1 MLFTL
6 TKITNQNNMKKSNK
20 LRYGNYQE
28 LKFNLKKVIT
38 ILVLIVAV
46 VKVNAASSTDSSKK
60 SEITSK
66 SEADIV
72 IKGVVLDELGQP
84 MIGVTIVPKGA
95 SRGATTDFDG
105 TFTIV
110 VPTNTT
116 TLVFSYVGYDSKEV
130 VITNQTNIKVSMVP
144 GSKTLNE
151 VVIVG
156 YGTQKKKN
164 VLGAISSVK
173 GESLTLS
180 SAPSVL
186 TALQGKVAGLQI
198 AQNSAQPGGGFN
210 IQIRGAGSINASNQP
225 LVVVD
230 GFPITNLEQPSSG
243 NRYDGGT
250 QGILNSF
257 NPNDIES
264 IEVLKDASSTA
275 IYGARAANGVILI
288 TTKKGKEGDVRVD
301 YSGSYSYQKY
311 NDSYDVLDLKEW
323 MQLRNE
329 ASRENWEFSNKV
341 YPYSPKT
348 LDEANAAPVNG
359 IPYKRLYSDEQIRN
373 AGQGTDW
380 LSLVTRDGIV
390 KQNNLSLRGGTKS
403 TKYFLSGNLFD
414 QEGVIKNSGI
424 KRSTLHFSIDQKIN
438 DYLTFGMN
446 MTNSRVKN
454 QNSQLGGQF
463 NPVTGEEVSQ
473 FENSG
478 IIRSAIQQ
486 SPAVLPIDEFG
497 NYPIN
502 PDNALEPNPYSL
514 LTISDEGL
522 VDRTL
527 TNFYAEIKPIEG
539 LTARFQA
546 GFDQGDASR
555 NTYLPRTTLYGALE
569 NGKAS
574 INTQS
579 KNDDLFDFTLNY
591 TKKLDQ
597 DNSFGLLVGYSQQTY
612 RNEAAGLGNSS
623 FITDSFLWNNM
634 NAGAGTK
641 VTSSSKTEN
650 NFISYFTRFNY
661 SYKDKYMLTSTIRR
675 DGASVFAKNNK
686 YGLFPSIAVG
696 WDVSQESF
704 MKSLTDY
711 VSQLKFRFGYGQTG
725 NADIATTEIRGSAF
739 GAFYAQP
746 AYLNADESILI
757 GVFPSRLENPD
768 LKWET
773 TTEKNLGLDFEIFN
787 KRVSGSFEIY
797 SRVVSDLLML
807 KPINSYHEINTVWA
821 NVGSTESKGLEL
833 MISTLNIDRPNFKW
847 RSTLTYSQFKTNWK
861 ERSPDWKPRV
871 YESYDDPVRANYF
884 QISDGVMQI
893 GEVVPAQPDLFP
905 GQIKIKDVNGFVRDN
920 AGNPVTDEN
929 GVFLRTGAADGR
941 IDDADYVMK
950 GSSDPD
956 FVAGLSNTIIWKNFQ
971 LNFMLN
977 GMFGREII
985 DRTDFAYGVT
995 AVGVAQNGRNATT
1008 NIYNRWTPDN
1018 PTNTRPASHFGYTQY
1033 GSGDFFMQEASFVRL
1048 QSVSLSY
1055 NLPKKW
1061 FGKYMQGAAIRLDG
1075 QNLFTITKYDGI
1087 DPETDGYAAA
1097 YPNVKT
1103 YTVGV
1108 DLKF

>member
-1 MLFTL
+1 
-6 TKITNQNNMKKSNK
+6 MKKSNK
-20 LRYGNYQE
+20 LLHSDYQE
-28 LKFNLKKVIT
+28 LKFNLKTIIT
-38 ILVLIVAV
+38 VLVLIVSV
-46 VKVNAASSTDSSKK
+46 VKVNAASSTSSST
-60 SEITSK
+60 SEITNKK

-84 MIGVTIVPKGA
+84 MIGVTIVPKGS

-110 VPTNTT
+110 VPSNTQA
-116 TLVFSYVGYDSKEV
+116 LVFSYVGYDNKEV
-130 VITNQTNIKVSMVP
+130 LIANQTNIKVSLEPV
-144 GSKTLNE
+144 SKTLNE

-186 TALQGKVAGLQI
+186 TGLQGKVAGLQI
-198 AQNSAQPGGGFN
+198 TQNSAQPGGGFN

-230 GFPITNLEQPSSG
+230 GFPITDFGQPSTG

-288 TTKKGKEGDVRVD
+288 TTKKGKEGEVRVD

-323 MQLRNE
+323 MQLRNDS
-329 ASRENWEFSNKV
+329 SRERWEFENRV
-341 YPYSPKT
+341 YPYSSRT
-348 LDEANAAPVNG
+348 LEEANADPVNG
-359 IPYKRLYSDEQIRN
+359 VPYKRIYSDEQIRN
-373 AGQGTDW
+373 AGKGTDW
-380 LSLVTRDGIV
+380 LSLVTRDGMV
-390 KQNNLSLRGGTKS
+390 QQNNLSLRGGTKS

-414 QEGVIKNSGI
+414 QQGVIKNAGI
-424 KRSTLHFSIDQKIN
+424 KRTSLHFSLDQKIT
-438 DYLTFGMN
+438 DYISLGMN
-446 MTNSRVKN
+446 LTKSRIKN

-463 NPVTGEEVSQ
+463 NKETGQEVSQ

-486 SPAVLPIDEFG
+486 SPNIAAIDEFG
-497 NYPIN
+497 KYPIN
-502 PDNALEPNPYSL
+502 PLSSQEPNPYSL

-527 TNFYAEIKPIEG
+527 TNFYAEIKPIAG

-546 GFDQGDASR
+546 GFDQGNSSR
-555 NTYLPRTTLYGALE
+555 NTYLPRTTLYGEKE

-574 INTQS
+574 INTG
-579 KNDDLFDFTLNY
+579 KKDDDLFDFTLNY
-591 TKKLDQ
+591 TKKIGN
-597 DNSFGLLVGYSQQTY
+597 DNNFSLLVGYSRQTY
-612 RNEAAGLGNSS
+612 RLETSSLGNSN

-641 VTSSSKTEN
+641 VTASSKHEN
-650 NFISYFTRFNY
+650 NFISYFSRFNY
-661 SYKDKYMLTSTIRR
+661 SYKDKYILTSTIRR

-696 WDVSQESF
+696 WDVAQESF
-704 MKSLTDY
+704 LKSIPDY
-711 VSQLKFRFGYGQTG
+711 ISQFKFRFGYGQTG
-725 NADIATTEIRGSAF
+725 NADITTTEIAGSAF

-746 AYLNADESILI
+746 AYLNPDESILI
-757 GVFPSRLENPD
+757 GVLPSRLENPD

-773 TTEKNLGLDFEIFN
+773 TTEKNFGLDFEILN
-787 KRVSGSFEIY
+787 RRVSGSFEVY
-797 SRVVSDLLML
+797 DRVVSDLLNL
-807 KPINSYHEINTVWA
+807 KPINSYHEVNQVWA
-821 NVGSTESKGLEL
+821 NIGKTQSKGVEL
-833 MISTLNIDRPNFKW
+833 TVTTVNVDRPDFKWKSTLA
-847 RSTLTYSQFKTNWK
+847 YSKFKTKWK
-861 ERSPDWKPRV
+861 ERAPDWKPSV
-871 YESYDDPVRANYF
+871 YMSYNDPVRAQYS
-884 QISDGVMQI
+884 QIADGIMQI
-893 GEVVPAQPDLFP
+893 GEVVPAQPDLLP

-920 AGNPVTDEN
+920 AGNPVTDAN
-929 GVFLRTGAADGR
+929 GIFLRTGAADGK
-941 IDDADYVMK
+941 IDEADTVLL
-950 GSSDPD
+950 GSADPD
-956 FVAGLSNTIIWKNFQ
+956 FVMGLSNTIIWKNFQ
-971 LNFMLN
+971 LNFQFN
-977 GMFGREII
+977 GMFGRKII
-985 DRTDFAYGVT
+985 DQTDVTYGVS
-995 AVGVAQNGRNATT
+995 ADGVAQFGRNATT
-1008 NIYNRWTPDN
+1008 AIYDRWTPDN
-1018 PTNTRPASHFGYTQY
+1018 PTNTRPSSNYGYTQY
-1033 GSGDFFMQEASFVRL
+1033 GSGDFFLQNASFVRL

-1055 NLPKKW
+1055 NFPKKW
-1061 FGKYMQGAAIRLDG
+1061 IGKFMQSAAIRLDG
-1075 QNLFTITKYDGI
+1075 QNLFTITKYDGV

>member
-1 MLFTL
+1 
-6 TKITNQNNMKKSNK
+6 MKKSNK
-20 LRYGNYQE
+20 LLHSNYHE
-28 LKFNLKKVIT
+28 LKFNLKTIIT
-38 ILVLIVAV
+38 VLILIVSV
-46 VKVNAASSTDSSKK
+46 FKVNAATSTGSNKLEIVNK
-60 SEITSK
+60 S
-66 SEADIV
+66 SEADII

-84 MIGVTIVPKGA
+84 MIGVTIVPKGS
-95 SRGATTDFDG
+95 SRGTTTDFDG

-110 VPTNTT
+110 VPSATEA
-116 TLVFSYVGYDSKEV
+116 LLFSYVGYDSKEV
-130 VITNQTNIKVSMVP
+130 AIANQTNLKVSMVP
-144 GSKTLNE
+144 VSKSLNE

-164 VLGAISSVK
+164 VLGAMSSVK

-198 AQNSAQPGGGFN
+198 TQNSAQPGGGFN
-210 IQIRGAGSINASNQP
+210 IQIRGAGSINASNDP
-225 LVVVD
+225 LIVVD
-230 GFPITNLEQPSSG
+230 GFPITNLEQPGSG

-250 QGILNSF
+250 QGVLNSF

-264 IEVLKDASSTA
+264 IDVLKDASASA
-275 IYGARAANGVILI
+275 IYGARAANGVIMI
-288 TTKKGKEGDVRVD
+288 TTKKGKDGEVRVD

-311 NDSYDVLDLKEW
+311 NDGYDVLDLKQW
-323 MQLRNE
+323 MQLRND
-329 ASRENWEFSNKV
+329 ASRENWEFINKV

-373 AGQGTDW
+373 AGAGTDW

-390 KQNNLSLRGGTKS
+390 QQNNLSLRGGTQS

-414 QEGVIKNSGI
+414 QQGIVKNSGI
-424 KRSTLHFSIDQKIN
+424 KRSTVHFSIDQKLV
-438 DYLTFGMN
+438 DFVTVGMN
-446 MTNSRVKN
+446 MTKSRVNN
-454 QNSQLGGQF
+454 QNSQLGGKF
-463 NPVTGEEVSQ
+463 DPVTGQELSQ

-486 SPAVLPIDEFG
+486 SPDVLAIDAMG

-502 PDNALEPNPYSL
+502 PDNALEPNPYSM
-514 LTISDEGL
+514 LTISDEGV
-522 VDRTL
+522 VDRSL
-527 TNFYAEIKPIEG
+527 MNFYAEAKPFRG
-539 LTARFQA
+539 FTARVQA
-546 GFDQGDASR
+546 GFDQGNSSR
-555 NTYLPRTTLYGALE
+555 STYLPRTTLYGALE

-574 INTQS
+574 INTEK
-579 KNDDLFDFTLNY
+579 KNDDLLDVILTYNTKIRDVNNFT
-591 TKKLDQ
+591 
-597 DNSFGLLVGYSQQTY
+597 FMVGYSQQTF
-612 RNEAAGLGNSS
+612 RTERSTLGNSN
-623 FITDSFLWNNM
+623 FITDAFLWNNM

-641 VTSSSKTEN
+641 VVGSTNSE
-650 NFISYFTRFNY
+650 FGYRSYFSRLNY

-675 DGASVFAKNNK
+675 DGASMYAKNNK
-686 YGLFPSIAVG
+686 YALFPSISAG
-696 WDVSQESF
+696 WDVSQEKF
-704 MKSLTDY
+704 MTSISDY
-711 VSQLKFRFGYGQTG
+711 ISQFKLRFGYGAVGNSGG
-725 NADIATTEIRGSAF
+725 NAFAAY
-739 GAFYAQP
+739 YAQP
-746 AYLNADESILI
+746 AYLNPDESIWT
-757 GVFPSRLENPD
+757 GVFPTRLENPD

-773 TTEKNLGLDFEIFN
+773 TTEKNLGLDFEILN
-787 KRVSGSFEIY
+787 RRVSGSVEVY
-797 SRVVSDLLML
+797 ERVISDLLML
-807 KPINSYHEINTVWA
+807 KPINSYNEINEVWA
-821 NVGSTESKGLEL
+821 NVGSTRSRGVEVTV
-833 MISTLNIDRPNFKW
+833 STVNIDHPDFKW
-847 RSTLTYSQFKTNWK
+847 RSTFTYSQFKTNWK
-861 ERSPDWKPRV
+861 KRAPDWKPRV
-871 YESYDDPVRANYF
+871 YEGYNDPVRANYY

-893 GEVVPAQPDLFP
+893 GEVVPAQPDLYP

-920 AGNPVTDEN
+920 AGNPVTDAN
-929 GVFLRTGAADGR
+929 GVFLRTGAADGK
-941 IDDADYVMK
+941 IDDADTVLL
-950 GSSDPD
+950 GSQDPD

-971 LNFMLN
+971 LNFMFN

-1018 PTNTRPASHFGYTQY
+1018 PTNTRPGSNFGYTQY
-1033 GSGDFFMQEASFVRL
+1033 GSGDFFLQEASFVRL
-1048 QSVSLSY
+1048 QSVSLTY
-1055 NLPKKW
+1055 NFPKKW
-1061 FGKYMQGAAIRLDG
+1061 FGKFMQGAAIRLDG

>member
-1 MLFTL
+1 
-6 TKITNQNNMKKSNK
+6 MKKSNK
-20 LRYGNYQE
+20 LLYSDYQE
-28 LKFNLKKVIT
+28 LKFNLKTIIT
-38 ILVLIVAV
+38 VLVLIVSV
-46 VKVNAASSTDSSKK
+46 VKVNAASSTSSST
-60 SEITSK
+60 SEIINNK

-72 IKGVVLDELGQP
+72 IKGIVLDELGQP
-84 MIGVTIVPKGA
+84 MIGVTIVPKGS

-116 TLVFSYVGYDSKEV
+116 ALVFSYVGYDNKEV
-130 VITNQTNIKVSMVP
+130 LIANQTNMKVSMVP
-144 GSKTLNE
+144 ASKTLNE

-164 VLGAISSVK
+164 VLGAMSSVK

-230 GFPITNLEQPSSG
+230 GFPITNLEQPGSG

-288 TTKKGKEGDVRVD
+288 TTKKGKEGVVRVD
-301 YSGSYSYQKY
+301 YAGSYSYQKY

-323 MQLRNE
+323 MQLRND
-329 ASRENWEFSNKV
+329 ASKENWEFINKV
-341 YPYSPKT
+341 YPYSSKT
-348 LDEANAAPVNG
+348 LEEANAAPVNG

-373 AGQGTDW
+373 AGKGTDW

-390 KQNNLSLRGGTKS
+390 QQNNLSLRGGTNS
-403 TKYFLSGNLFD
+403 TKYFMSGNLFSQD
-414 QEGVIKNSGI
+414 GVIKNSGL
-424 KRSTLHFSIDQKIN
+424 KRTTFHFSIDQKLT
-438 DYLTFGMN
+438 DFLTFGMN
-446 MTNSRVKN
+446 MTKSRIKN

-486 SPAVLPIDEFG
+486 GPNILAIDEFG

-514 LTISDEGL
+514 LTISDEGI
-522 VDRTL
+522 VDRSL

-546 GFDQGDASR
+546 GFDQGNSSR

-574 INTQS
+574 INTER

-591 TKKLDQ
+591 TKKLME
-597 DNSFGLLVGYSQQTY
+597 DNTFGLMVGYSQQTY
-612 RNEAAGLGNSS
+612 RTERAGLGNSN
-623 FITDSFLWNNM
+623 FVTDSFLWNNM

-661 SYKDKYMLTSTIRR
+661 SYKDKYLLTSTIRR

-704 MKSLTDY
+704 MNSVRDY
-711 VSQLKFRFGYGQTG
+711 VSQFKFRFGYGQTG
-725 NADIATTEIRGSAF
+725 NAEIGGSAF

-773 TTEKNLGLDFEIFN
+773 TTEKNLGLDFEILN
-787 KRVSGSFEIY
+787 RRISGSFEIY
-797 SRVVSDLLML
+797 DRVVSDLLML

-821 NVGSTESKGLEL
+821 NVGSTQSKGLEL
-833 MISTLNIDRPNFKW
+833 TLSTVNIDRPDFKW
-847 RSTLTYSQFKTNWK
+847 RSTFTYSQFKTNWK

-871 YESYDDPVRANYF
+871 YESYDDPVRANYY
-884 QISDGVMQI
+884 QIADGVMQI
-893 GEVVPAQPDLFP
+893 GEVVPAQPDLYP
-905 GQIKIKDVNGFVRDN
+905 GQIKIKDVNGFVRD
-920 AGNPVTDEN
+920 AQGNPVTDEK
-929 GVFLRTGAADGR
+929 GTFLRTGAADGK
-941 IDDADYVMK
+941 IDDADYVLK

-971 LNFMLN
+971 LNFQFN

-1008 NIYNRWTPDN
+1008 AIYNRWTPDN
-1018 PTNTRPASHFGYTQY
+1018 PTNTRPGSHFGYTQY

-1048 QSVSLSY
+1048 QSASLTY
-1055 NLPKKW
+1055 NFPKKW
-1061 FGKYMQGAAIRLDG
+1061 FGKYIQGAAIRLDG

>member
-1 MLFTL
+1 
-6 TKITNQNNMKKSNK
+6 MKKSNK
-20 LRYGNYQE
+20 LLYDNYQE
-28 LKFNLKKVIT
+28 LNFNCKT
-38 ILVLIVAV
+38 IFTVLVLIVSV
-46 VKVNAASSTDSSKK
+46 FKVNATTSLDSGKKIEITHNK
-60 SEITSK
+60 SEVDIT
-66 SEADIV
+66 

-84 MIGVTIVPKGA
+84 MIGVTILPKGS
-95 SRGATTDFDG
+95 SRGTTTDFDG

-110 VPTNTT
+110 VPSTT
-116 TLVFSYVGYDSKEV
+116 EALLFSYVGYDTKEV
-130 VITNQTNIKVSMVP
+130 AIANKTSITISLIP
-144 GSKTLNE
+144 SSKTLNE
-151 VVIVG
+151 VVVVG

-230 GFPITNLEQPSSG
+230 GFPITNLDQPSSG

-311 NDSYDVLDLKEW
+311 NDSYHVLDLKEW
-323 MQLRNE
+323 MQLRND
-329 ASRENWEFSNKV
+329 ASRENWEFVNKV

-348 LDEANAAPVNG
+348 VDEANAAPVNG
-359 IPYKRLYSDEQIRN
+359 IPYKRLYSDEQIKN
-373 AGQGTDW
+373 AGKGTDW
-380 LSLVTRDGIV
+380 LSLVTRDGMV
-390 KQNNLSLRGGTKS
+390 QQNNLSLRGGTKS

-414 QEGVIKNSGI
+414 QDGVIKNSGI
-424 KRSTLHFSIDQKIN
+424 KRSTLHFSIDQKLT
-438 DYLTFGMN
+438 DYVSFGMN
-446 MTNSRVKN
+446 MTKSRIKN

-463 NPVTGEEVSQ
+463 DKKTGEEVSQ

-486 SPAVLPIDEFG
+486 GPNILPIDEFG

-514 LTISDEGL
+514 LTISDQGV
-522 VDRTL
+522 VDRSL
-527 TNFYAEIKPIEG
+527 TNFYAEIKPIAG

-546 GFDQGDASR
+546 GFDQGNSSR
-555 NTYLPRTTLYGALE
+555 STYLPRTTLYGALE

-574 INTQS
+574 INTQR

-591 TKKLDQ
+591 TKKLLE
-597 DNSFGLLVGYSQQTY
+597 DNTFGLLVGYSQQTY
-612 RNEAAGLGNSS
+612 RNETSSLGNSN

-641 VTSSSKTEN
+641 LTASSKNEN

-704 MKSLTDY
+704 MTSINHY

-725 NADIATTEIRGSAF
+725 NAEIGGSAF

-746 AYLNADESILI
+746 AYLNPDESILI

-797 SRVVSDLLML
+797 ERVVSDLLML
-807 KPINSYHEINTVWA
+807 KPINSYNEINEVWA
-821 NVGSTESKGLEL
+821 NVGSTQSKGLEL
-833 MISTLNIDRPNFKW
+833 TVSTVNIDRPNFKW
-847 RSTLTYSQFKTNWK
+847 RSTFTYSQFKTNWK
-861 ERSPDWKPRV
+861 DRAPDWKPRV
-871 YESYDDPVRANYF
+871 YEGYNDPVRANYY
-884 QISDGVMQI
+884 QLADGVMQI
-893 GEVVPAQPDLFP
+893 GEVVPAQPDLYP
-905 GQIKIKDVNGFVRDN
+905 GQIKIKDVNGFVRDA
-920 AGNPVTDEN
+920 AGNPVTDKN
-929 GVFLRTGAADGR
+929 GVFLRTGAADGK
-941 IDDADYVMK
+941 IDDADYVLL

-971 LNFMLN
+971 LNFQFN
-977 GMFGREII
+977 GMFGRKIM

-1018 PTNTRPASHFGYTQY
+1018 PTNTRPGSHFGYTQY
-1033 GSGDFFMQEASFVRL
+1033 GSGDFFLQEASFVRL
-1048 QSVSLSY
+1048 QSVSLAY

-1075 QNLFTITKYDGI
+1075 QNLFTITKYKGI

-1103 YTVGV
+1103 FTVGV

>member
-1 MLFTL
+1 
-6 TKITNQNNMKKSNK
+6 MKKSNK
-20 LRYGNYQE
+20 LLYGNYQE
-28 LKFNLKKVIT
+28 LKFNLKAIIT
-38 ILVLIVAV
+38 ILVLIVSV
-46 VKVNAASSTDSSKK
+46 FKVSAASSTDSSKK
-60 SEITSK
+60 TEITNNK

-95 SRGATTDFDG
+95 TRGATTDFDG

-110 VPTNTT
+110 VPSNTT
-116 TLVFSYVGYDSKEV
+116 ALVFSYVGYDNKEV
-130 VITNQTNIKVSMVP
+130 LISNQTNIKVSMVP

-173 GESLTLS
+173 GETLTLS

-230 GFPITNLEQPSSG
+230 GFPITNLEQPGSG

-288 TTKKGKEGDVRVD
+288 TTKKGKEGTVRVD
-301 YSGSYSYQKY
+301 YAGSYSYQKY

-323 MQLRNE
+323 MQLRND
-329 ASRENWEFSNKV
+329 AAKENWDFVNKV

-348 LDEANAAPVNG
+348 VEEANAAPANG

-373 AGQGTDW
+373 AGKGTDW

-390 KQNNLSLRGGTKS
+390 QQNNLSLRGGTNS
-403 TKYFLSGNLFD
+403 TKYFMSGNLFSQD
-414 QEGVIKNSGI
+414 GVIKNSGL
-424 KRSTLHFSIDQKIN
+424 KRSTFHFSIDQKLT
-438 DYLTFGMN
+438 DFLTFGMN
-446 MTNSRVKN
+446 MTKSRIKN

-486 SPAVLPIDEFG
+486 SPAVLAIDEFG

-539 LTARFQA
+539 LTARFQG
-546 GFDQGDASR
+546 GFDQGNSSR

-574 INTQS
+574 INTQT

-591 TKKLDQ
+591 TKKLGE

-612 RNEAAGLGNSS
+612 RNEATGLGNSN

-661 SYKDKYMLTSTIRR
+661 SYKDKYLLTSTIRR

-704 MKSLTDY
+704 MNSLKDY
-711 VSQLKFRFGYGQTG
+711 VSQFKFRFGYGQTG

-773 TTEKNLGLDFEIFN
+773 TTEKNLGLDFEILN
-787 KRVSGSFEIY
+787 RRVSGSFEIY
-797 SRVVSDLLML
+797 DRVVSDLLML

-821 NVGSTESKGLEL
+821 NVGSTQSKGLEL
-833 MISTLNIDRPNFKW
+833 TISTVNIDNPDFKW
-847 RSTLTYSQFKTNWK
+847 RSTITYSQFKTNWK
-861 ERSPDWKPRV
+861 ERSKDWKPRV
-871 YESYDDPVRANYF
+871 YESYDDPVRANYY
-884 QISDGVMQI
+884 QIADGVMQI
-893 GEVVPAQPDLFP
+893 GEVVPAQPDLYP
-905 GQIKIKDVNGFVRDN
+905 GQIKIKDVNGFVRD
-920 AGNPVTDEN
+920 AQGNPVTDEK
-929 GVFLRTGAADGR
+929 GTFLRTGAADGK
-941 IDDADYVMK
+941 IDDADYVLK

-971 LNFMLN
+971 LNFQFN

-995 AVGVAQNGRNATT
+995 AVGVAQNSRNATT
-1008 NIYNRWTPDN
+1008 AIYDRWTPDN
-1018 PTNTRPASHFGYTQY
+1018 PTNTRPGSHFDYTQY

-1048 QSVSLSY
+1048 QSASLTY
-1055 NLPKKW
+1055 NFPKKW
-1061 FGKYMQGAAIRLDG
+1061 IGKYIQGAAIRLDG

>member
-1 MLFTL
+1 
-6 TKITNQNNMKKSNK
+6 MKKSNK
-20 LRYGNYQE
+20 LLYGNYQE
-28 LKFNLKKVIT
+28 LKFNLKAIIT
-38 ILVLIVAV
+38 ILVLIVSV
-46 VKVNAASSTDSSKK
+46 FKVSAASSTDSSKK
-60 SEITSK
+60 TEITKNK

-95 SRGATTDFDG
+95 TRGATTDFDG

-110 VPTNTT
+110 VPSNTT
-116 TLVFSYVGYDSKEV
+116 TLVFSYVGYDNKEV
-130 VITNQTNIKVSMVP
+130 LISNQTNIKVSMVP

-173 GESLTLS
+173 GETLTLS

-230 GFPITNLEQPSSG
+230 GFPITNLEQPGSG

-264 IEVLKDASSTA
+264 IDVLKDASASA

-288 TTKKGKEGDVRVD
+288 TTKKGKEGEVRVD
-301 YSGSYSYQKY
+301 YSGSFSYQKY
-311 NDSYDVLDLKEW
+311 NDSYDVLDLKQW
-323 MQLRNE
+323 MQLRNDS
-329 ASRENWEFSNKV
+329 SRENWEFTNRV
-341 YPYSPKT
+341 YPYSSKT
-348 LDEANAAPVNG
+348 LEEANAAPVNG
-359 IPYKRLYSDEQIRN
+359 IPYKRLYSDDQIRN

-380 LSLVTRDGIV
+380 LSLVTRDGMV
-390 KQNNLSLRGGTKS
+390 QQNNLSLRGGTNS
-403 TKYFLSGNLFD
+403 TKYFLSGNLYN
-414 QEGVIKNSGI
+414 QEGIVKNSGI
-424 KRSTLHFSIDQKIN
+424 RRSTVHFSIDQKLVDIV
-438 DYLTFGMN
+438 TVGMN
-446 MTNSRVKN
+446 MTKSRIKN
-454 QNSQLGGQF
+454 QNSQLGGKF
-463 NPVTGEEVSQ
+463 NEETGEEVSQ

-486 SPAVLPIDEFG
+486 SPNVLPMDEFG
-497 NYPIN
+497 KYPIN
-502 PDNALEPNPYSL
+502 PDNSQEPNPYSM
-514 LTISDEGL
+514 LTISDEGV
-522 VDRTL
+522 VDRAL
-527 TNFYAEIKPIEG
+527 MNFYAEVKPFKG
-539 LTARFQA
+539 FTARVQA
-546 GFDQGDASR
+546 GFDQGNTSR
-555 NTYLPRTTLYGALE
+555 NTYLPRTTLYGELE

-574 INTQS
+574 INS
-579 KNDDLFDFTLNY
+579 LKKDDDLLDIILTYN
-591 TKKLDQ
+591 TKIGDN
-597 DNSFGLLVGYSQQTY
+597 NSFTFMAGYSQSTY
-612 RNEAAGLGNSS
+612 REETSAVGNSN
-623 FITDSFLWNNM
+623 FVTDSFLWNNM

-641 VTSSSKTEN
+641 LTASSKNEDTYR
-650 NFISYFTRFNY
+650 SYFSRINY

-675 DGASVFAKNNK
+675 DGVSYYAKNYK
-686 YGLFPSIAVG
+686 YALFPSISVG
-696 WDVSQESF
+696 WDISQESF
-704 MKSLTDY
+704 MTPITDY
-711 VSQLKFRFGYGQTG
+711 VSQLKLRFGYGSVGNSEG
-725 NADIATTEIRGSAF
+725 NAS
-739 GAFYAQP
+739 GAFYSQP
-746 AYLNADESILI
+746 AYLNPDESIWQ
-757 GVFPSRLENPD
+757 GVFASRLENPD

-773 TTEKNLGLDFEIFN
+773 TTEKNFGIDFEVLN
-787 KRVSGSFEIY
+787 RRVSGSVEIY
-797 SRVVSDLLML
+797 ERVISDLLQE
-807 KPINSYHEINTVWA
+807 KPINSYNEINKVWA
-821 NVGSTESKGLEL
+821 NIGSTKTTGVEVTV
-833 MISTLNIDRPNFKW
+833 STVNIDRPDFKW
-847 RSTLTYSQFKTNWK
+847 RTTFTYSKYKTNWK

-871 YESYDDPVRANYF
+871 YESYNDPVRAQYS
-884 QISDGVMQI
+884 QIADGIMQI

-929 GVFLRTGAADGR
+929 GIFLRTGAADGK
-941 IDDADYVMK
+941 IDEADTVLL

-956 FVAGLSNTIIWKNFQ
+956 FVAGLSNTITWKNFQ
-971 LNFMLN
+971 LNFMFN

-985 DRTDFAYGVT
+985 DRTDFTYGVT
-995 AVGVAQNGRNATT
+995 AIGVAQNGRNATT
-1008 NIYNRWTPDN
+1008 NVFNRWTPDN

-1048 QSVSLSY
+1048 QSVSLTY
-1055 NLPKKW
+1055 NFPKKW
-1061 FGKYMQGAAIRLDG
+1061 FGKFMQGAAIRLDG